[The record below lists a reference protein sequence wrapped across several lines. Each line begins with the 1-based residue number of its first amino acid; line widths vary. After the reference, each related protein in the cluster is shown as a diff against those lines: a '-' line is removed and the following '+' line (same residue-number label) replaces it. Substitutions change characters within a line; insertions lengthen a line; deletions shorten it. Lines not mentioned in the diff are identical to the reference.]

1 MKKNMIKQIVMVLV
15 VAMVFIGCAKKPEM
29 ELNNAQAALTAAME
43 EGANKYA
50 KDEAKALNDELQAAL
65 DEMKV
70 QEGKI
75 FKNYDKTKEMLAKV
89 NGEADALKA
98 KIPAIKEQAK
108 NDAQAAAD
116 AAKAS
121 IEEAKALLAKAPRGK
136 GSRAD
141 IEMMKAD
148 VTGLEASLAEV
159 QTLIDTEEYFLA
171 ADKANVIKTS
181 AAGVIEAVNQAFAKT
196 GKKN

>member
-1 MKKNMIKQIVMVLV
+1 MNKKMMKQIVMLLI
-15 VAMVFIGCAKKPEM
+15 VAMVFVGCAKKPEM
-29 ELNNAQAALTAAME
+29 ELNSAQAALTAAME

-50 KDEAKALNDELQAAL
+50 KDEAKGLNDELQAAL

-89 NGEADALKA
+89 NSGAEALKA
-98 KIPAIKEQAK
+98 KIPALKQAAK
-108 NDAQAAAD
+108 DAAQAAAD
-116 AAKAS
+116 SAKAS
-121 IEEAKALLAKAPRGK
+121 IDEAKALLAKAPRGK
-136 GSRAD
+136 GSMAD

-159 QTLIDTEEYFLA
+159 QTLISTEEYFVA

-181 AAGVIEAVNQAFAKT
+181 AAGIIDAVNQALAKK
-196 GKKN
+196 GKK